1 MNITHTLRN
10 ELSHHEYL
18 RHKLQSDYPDID
30 EETLLDTLGGLT
42 ELHEMI
48 AAVTRSRLD
57 DLAIVSALRSR
68 ISDMQ
73 ERLSRIEHRA
83 DKAKDIVV
91 DVMERAG
98 IKKVSEADFTVS
110 LRSVSPSLVVADEA
124 VVPEEY
130 WKPQSPKLDRQ
141 GLMGAIKAGAVVPGT
156 LLGNGGYTISVRTR

>member
-1 MNITHTLRN
+1 MPNPLLH

-30 EETLLDTLGGLT
+30 EETLLDTLEGLT
-42 ELHEMI
+42 DLHEMI

-57 DLAIVSALRSR
+57 DLAISSALRSR

-110 LRSVSPSLVVADEA
+110 LRATSPSLIVSDEA
-124 VVPEEY
+124 VIPEEY
-130 WKPQSPKLDRQ
+130 WKPQAPKLDRQ
-141 GLMGAIKAGAVVPGT
+141 GLIGAMKAGAIVSGAM
-156 LLGNGGYTISVRTR
+156 LGNGGVTISVRTR